1 LINNGQ
7 LTIIKGKYMKNKL
20 LLSTALIG
28 SMVAAD
34 LALAQTTVTGNLAV
48 NYRAQERKVATTGS
62 LTSTRG
68 FGRETQLNI
77 QNKGKLNNGMDYAA
91 GFSLEFDGQDRAGSV
106 VGTQAVANDREP
118 NSISNENIYVNFIS
132 GGTTLHLGVDHIQN
146 ITTDVV
152 PMVLPLMDNVA
163 AGIGGKAT
171 NSIGANPKESFGFG
185 LIQVIPGSG
194 VTASALYVPKNRDF
208 GAGDQNAPSS
218 CVSTD
223 TAANTGVLANVAVNV
238 GCGNAAY
245 EIGLVGRDAFGV
257 KGLGFRAF
265 QNEEKAQ
272 NSAVKDLEGQ
282 HYGISYAMGNVAV
295 GIEKY
300 KQNRT
305 NSSIATDADQ
315 KTIQYGV
322 TYAATKD
329 ISLGL
334 VQAKTDLSTASTK
347 EEKITSAQIGY
358 NLGPVA
364 IAAAVSK
371 VDDVGASV
379 TAGTDSKE
387 IQFRITTAF

>member
-1 LINNGQ
+1 
-7 LTIIKGKYMKNKL
+7 MKNKL

-48 NYRAQERKVATTGS
+48 NYRAQERKTAAAGTAG
-62 LTSTRG
+62 STRG

-91 GFSLEFDGQDRAGSV
+91 GFSLEFDGQDRAGSLA
-106 VGTQAVANDREP
+106 GTQSVANDREP
-118 NSISNENIYVNFIS
+118 NTISNENIYVNFIN

-152 PMVLPLMDNVA
+152 PMVLPLMDNVS

-171 NSIGANPKESFGFG
+171 NSVGANPKESFGFG
-185 LIQVIPGSG
+185 LIQAIPGSG
-194 VTASALYVPKNRDF
+194 ITASVLYVPKNRDF
-208 GAGDQNAPSS
+208 GNGDQVAPSS
-218 CVSTD
+218 CTS
-223 TAANTGVLANVAVNV
+223 AAHTGVAVLANTATSV
-238 GCGNAAY
+238 GCGNSAY
-245 EIGLVGRDAFGV
+245 EIGLVGTDAFGV

-265 QNEEKAQ
+265 KNEEKAQ
-272 NSAVKDLEGQ
+272 TSSVTDIEGE
-282 HYGISYAMGNVAV
+282 HYGIRYATGPVAV

-305 NSSIATDADQ
+305 SGTIATDANQ
-315 KTIQYGV
+315 KSLQYGI
-322 TYAATKD
+322 TYAVNKD
-329 ISLGL
+329 VSVGL
-334 VQAKTDLSTASTK
+334 VQAKTDLSNTTL

-371 VDDVGASV
+371 VTDVGASS
-379 TAGTDSKE
+379 TAGSDSKE
-387 IQFRITTAF
+387 IQFRVTTAF

>member
-1 LINNGQ
+1 
-7 LTIIKGKYMKNKL
+7 MKNKL

-28 SMVAAD
+28 SMVAGE
-34 LALAQTTVTGNLAV
+34 LAIAQTTVTGNLAV
-48 NYRAQERKVATTGS
+48 NYRAQENKTAATGS
-62 LTSTRG
+62 AGSTRG

-91 GFSLEFDGQDRAGSV
+91 GFSLEFDGQDRVTRVQGA
-106 VGTQAVANDREP
+106 QATGNVYEP
-118 NSISNENIYVNFIS
+118 NTISNENLYVNFIS
-132 GGTTLHLGVDHIQN
+132 GSTTLHVGVDHIQN

-152 PMVLPLMDNVA
+152 PMVLPLMDNIA

-171 NSIGANPKESFGFG
+171 NTIGANPKEAIGFG

-194 VTASALYVPKNRDF
+194 LTASALYVPKNRDF
-208 GAGDQNAPSS
+208 GGGDQVAPNA
-218 CVSTD
+218 
-223 TAANTGVLANVAVNV
+223 
-238 GCGNAAY
+238 CGNAASTGDNPVSVNLVTTGCGNSAY
-245 EIGLVGRDAFGV
+245 EVGIVGRDTFGV
-257 KGLGFRAF
+257 KGLGIRAF
-265 QNEEKAQ
+265 MNEENAHS
-272 NSAVKDLEGQ
+272 SATKDLEGQ
-282 HYGISYAMGNVAV
+282 HYGISYTAGQFAV

-305 NSSIATDADQ
+305 STTSATDADQ
-315 KTIQYGV
+315 KSLQYGV
-322 TYAATKD
+322 TFAASKD

-334 VQAKTDLSTASTK
+334 VQAKTDLSTANTK

-371 VDDVGASV
+371 VDDVGAST
-379 TAGTDSKE
+379 TAGSDSKE

>member
-1 LINNGQ
+1 
-7 LTIIKGKYMKNKL
+7 MKNKL

-28 SMVAAD
+28 SMVAGE
-34 LALAQTTVTGNLAV
+34 LAIAQTTVTGNLAV
-48 NYRAQERKVATTGS
+48 NYRAQENKTAAAGS
-62 LTSTRG
+62 AGSTRG

-91 GFSLEFDGQDRAGSV
+91 GFSLEFDGQDR
-106 VGTQAVANDREP
+106 GTRVTGAQATANVYEP
-118 NSISNENIYVNFIS
+118 NNISNENLYVNFIS
-132 GGTTLHLGVDHIQN
+132 GGTTLHVGVDHIQN

-163 AGIGGKAT
+163 AGIGAKAT
-171 NSIGANPKESFGFG
+171 NTIGANPKEAFGFG
-185 LIQVIPGSG
+185 LIQAIPGSG
-194 VTASALYVPKNRDF
+194 LTASALYVPKNRDF

-218 CVSTD
+218 CGVTTALDNTNSTVSVN
-223 TAANTGVLANVAVNV
+223 ALAN
-238 GCGNAAY
+238 GCGNSAY
-245 EIGLVGRDAFGV
+245 ELGLVGRDTFGV
-257 KGLGFRAF
+257 KGLGIRAF
-265 QNEEKAQ
+265 MNEEKA
-272 NSAVKDLEGQ
+272 NTNAVKDLEGE
-282 HYGISYAMGNVAV
+282 HYGISYTAGQFAV

-305 NSSIATDADQ
+305 ATTSATAQDQ
-315 KTIQYGV
+315 KSLQYGV
-322 TYAATKD
+322 TYAASKD

-334 VQAKTDLSTASTK
+334 VQAKTKIDTSGTK

>member
-1 LINNGQ
+1 
-7 LTIIKGKYMKNKL
+7 MKNKL

-48 NYRAQERKVATTGS
+48 NYRAQERKTVAAGTAG
-62 LTSTRG
+62 STRG

-91 GFSLEFDGQDRAGSV
+91 GFSLEFDGQDRISNTEGS
-106 VGTQAVANDREP
+106 QAVGGDREP
-118 NSISNENIYVNFIS
+118 NTISNENIYVNFIN

-152 PMVLPLMDNVA
+152 PMVLPLMDNVS

-171 NSIGANPKESFGFG
+171 NTVGANPKESFGFG
-185 LIQVIPGSG
+185 LIQAIPGSG
-194 VTASALYVPKNRDF
+194 ITASVLYVPKNRDF
-208 GAGDQNAPSS
+208 GNGDQVAPSA
-218 CVSTD
+218 CTV
-223 TAANTGVLANVAVNV
+223 AAATGDNVLQQSAAKTI
-238 GCGNAAY
+238 GCGNSAY
-245 EIGLVGRDAFGV
+245 EIGLVGTDAFGV

-265 QNEEKAQ
+265 KNEEKAQ
-272 NSAVKDLEGQ
+272 TSAVTNIEGE
-282 HYGISYAMGNVAV
+282 HYGIRYATGPVAV

-305 NSSIATDADQ
+305 SGTVATDASQ
-315 KTIQYGV
+315 KSLQYGI
-322 TYAATKD
+322 TYAVNKD
-329 ISLGL
+329 VSVGL
-334 VQAKTDLSTASTK
+334 VQAKTDLSNTTL

-371 VDDVGASV
+371 VTDVGASS
-379 TAGTDSKE
+379 TAGSDSKE
-387 IQFRITTAF
+387 IQFRVTTAF

>member
-1 LINNGQ
+1 
-7 LTIIKGKYMKNKL
+7 MKNKL

-28 SMVAAD
+28 SMVAGE
-34 LALAQTTVTGNLAV
+34 LAIAQTTVTGNLAL
-48 NYRAQERKVATTGS
+48 NYRAQENKTAAGGS
-62 LTSTRG
+62 LGSTRG

-91 GFSLEFDGQDRAGSV
+91 GFSLEFDG
-106 VGTQAVANDREP
+106 NDRVTRTQGAQATGTSLEG
-118 NSISNENIYVNFIS
+118 NTISNENLYVNFIS

-163 AGIGGKAT
+163 AGIGAKAT
-171 NSIGANPKESFGFG
+171 NTIGANPKEAIGFG

-194 VTASALYVPKNRDF
+194 LTASALYVPRNRDF
-208 GAGDQNAPSS
+208 GGGDQVAPNS
-218 CVSTD
+218 CGGTANDTGTVSTNLG
-223 TAANTGVLANVAVNV
+223 TRGCANS
-238 GCGNAAY
+238 AY
-245 EIGLVGRDAFGV
+245 EIGLVGRDTFGV
-257 KGLGFRAF
+257 KGLGIRAF
-265 QNEEKAQ
+265 MNEENAH
-272 NSAVKDLEGQ
+272 NSGTKDLEGQ
-282 HYGISYAMGNVAV
+282 HYGISYTAGQFAV

-305 NSSIATDADQ
+305 ATTSATDADQ
-315 KTIQYGV
+315 KSIQYGV
-322 TYAATKD
+322 TFAASKD

-334 VQAKTDLSTASTK
+334 VQTKTDLSTASTK

-371 VDDVGASV
+371 VDDVGATT
-379 TAGTDSKE
+379 TAGSDSKE

>member
-1 LINNGQ
+1 
-7 LTIIKGKYMKNKL
+7 MKNKL

-28 SMVAAD
+28 SMVAGE
-34 LALAQTTVTGNLAV
+34 LAIAQTTVTGNLAI
-48 NYRAQERKVATTGS
+48 NYRAQEIKTAAGGS
-62 LTSTRG
+62 IGSTRG

-91 GFSLEFDGQDRAGSV
+91 GFSLEFDGNDRVTAEQ
-106 VGTQAVANDREP
+106 GTQATGTSLEGNT
-118 NSISNENIYVNFIS
+118 ISNENLYVNFIS
-132 GGTTLHLGVDHIQN
+132 GGTTLHVGVDSIQN

-163 AGIGGKAT
+163 AGIGAKAT
-171 NSIGANPKESFGFG
+171 NTIGANPKEAFGFG

-194 VTASALYVPKNRDF
+194 LTASALYVPRNRDF
-208 GAGDQNAPSS
+208 GGGDQTTPAKCSSSSAVTGAVTTNAI
-218 CVSTD
+218 T
-223 TAANTGVLANVAVNV
+223 T
-238 GCGNAAY
+238 GCGNSAY
-245 EIGLVGRDAFGV
+245 EVGLVGRDTFGV
-257 KGLGFRAF
+257 KGLGIRAF
-265 QNEEKAQ
+265 MNEEKAH
-272 NSAVKDLEGQ
+272 NSGTKDLEGQ
-282 HYGISYAMGNVAV
+282 HYGISYTAGQFAV

-305 NSSIATDADQ
+305 STSTATDADQ
-315 KTIQYGV
+315 KSLQYGV
-322 TYAATKD
+322 TFAASKE

-371 VDDVGASV
+371 VDDVGATT
-379 TAGTDSKE
+379 TAGSDSKE
-387 IQFRITTAF
+387 IQFRISTAF

>member
-1 LINNGQ
+1 
-7 LTIIKGKYMKNKL
+7 MKNKL

-48 NYRAQERKVATTGS
+48 NYRAQERKVAATGS

-91 GFSLEFDGQDRAGSV
+91 GFSLEFDGQDRAGSI
-106 VGTQAVANDREP
+106 VGTQSVANDREP
-118 NSISNENIYVNFIS
+118 NTISNENIYVNFIQ
-132 GGTTLHLGVDHIQN
+132 GGTTFHIGVDHIQN
-146 ITTDVV
+146 ISTDVV

-171 NSIGANPKESFGFG
+171 NTVGANPKEAFGFG
-185 LIQVIPGSG
+185 LIQAIPGSG
-194 VTASALYVPKNRDF
+194 ITASVLYVPKNRDF
-208 GAGDQNAPSS
+208 GNGDQVAPSACTS
-218 CVSTD
+218 
-223 TAANTGVLANVAVNV
+223 AAHTGVAVLANTATTI
-238 GCGNAAY
+238 GCGNSAY
-245 EIGLVGRDAFGV
+245 EVGLVGADAFGV

-265 QNEEKAQ
+265 KNKEKAQ
-272 NSAVKDLEGQ
+272 DSTVTDLEGD
-282 HYGISYAMGNVAV
+282 HYGIRYATGPVAV
-295 GIEKY
+295 GIERY

-305 NSSIATDADQ
+305 SSTVATNADQ
-315 KTIQYGV
+315 KSVQYGV
-322 TYAATKD
+322 TYAVNKD
-329 ISLGL
+329 VSVGL
-334 VQAKTDLSTASTK
+334 VQAKTDLANTTL

-364 IAAAVSK
+364 VAAAVSK
-371 VDDVGASV
+371 VSDVGASS
-379 TAGTDSKE
+379 TAGSDSKE

>member
-1 LINNGQ
+1 
-7 LTIIKGKYMKNKL
+7 MKNKL

-48 NYRAQERKVATTGS
+48 NYRAQERKTAAAGTAG
-62 LTSTRG
+62 STRG

-91 GFSLEFDGQDRAGSV
+91 GFSLEFDGQDRAGSLA
-106 VGTQAVANDREP
+106 GTQSVANDREP
-118 NSISNENIYVNFIS
+118 NTISNENIYVNFIN

-152 PMVLPLMDNVA
+152 PMVLPLMDNVS

-171 NSIGANPKESFGFG
+171 NTVGANPKESFGFG
-185 LIQVIPGSG
+185 LIQAIPGSG
-194 VTASALYVPKNRDF
+194 ITASVLYVPKNRDF
-208 GAGDQNAPSS
+208 GNGDQVAPSS
-218 CVSTD
+218 CTS
-223 TAANTGVLANVAVNV
+223 AAHTGVAVLANTATSV
-238 GCGNAAY
+238 GCGNSAY
-245 EIGLVGRDAFGV
+245 EIGLVGTDAFGV

-265 QNEEKAQ
+265 KNEEKAQ
-272 NSAVKDLEGQ
+272 TSSVTDIEGE
-282 HYGISYAMGNVAV
+282 HYGIRYATGPVAV
-295 GIEKY
+295 GIERY

-305 NSSIATDADQ
+305 ASADATNANQ
-315 KTIQYGV
+315 KSLQYGI
-322 TYAATKD
+322 TYAVNKD
-329 ISLGL
+329 VSVGL
-334 VQAKTDLSTASTK
+334 VQAKTDLSNTTL

-371 VDDVGASV
+371 VTDVGASS
-379 TAGTDSKE
+379 TAGSDSKE
-387 IQFRITTAF
+387 IQFRVTTAF

>member
-1 LINNGQ
+1 
-7 LTIIKGKYMKNKL
+7 MKNKL

-48 NYRAQERKVATTGS
+48 NYRAQERKVAATGS

-91 GFSLEFDGQDRAGSV
+91 GFSLEFDGQDRSGSV
-106 VGTQAVANDREP
+106 LGTQATAGEREP
-118 NSISNENIYVNFIS
+118 NSISNENLYVNFIS
-132 GGTTLHLGVDHIQN
+132 GGTTLHIGLDHIQN
-146 ITTDVV
+146 ISTDVV

-171 NSIGANPKESFGFG
+171 NTIGANPKEAFGVG
-185 LIQVIPGSG
+185 IIQVIPGSG
-194 VTASALYVPKNRDF
+194 ITASALYVPKNRDF
-208 GAGDQNAPSS
+208 GSGDQVAPSS
-218 CVSTD
+218 CVTATSTASAL
-223 TAANTGVLANVAVNV
+223 TLQTQNI
-238 GCGNAAY
+238 GCGNSAY

-265 QNEEKAQ
+265 KNEEKAQ
-272 NSAVKDLEGQ
+272 DSTVTNLEGD
-282 HYGISYAMGNVAV
+282 HYGISYAMGNFGV

-305 NSSIATDADQ
+305 ATNLATNADQ
-315 KTIQYGV
+315 KSIQYGV
-322 TYAATKD
+322 TYAASKD

-334 VQAKTDLSTASTK
+334 VQAKTDLSNTTLD
-347 EEKITSAQIGY
+347 EKITSAQIGY

-371 VDDVGASV
+371 VDDVGASS
-379 TAGTDSKE
+379 TAGTNSKE
-387 IQFRITTAF
+387 IQIRITTAF

>member
-1 LINNGQ
+1 
-7 LTIIKGKYMKNKL
+7 MKNKL

-28 SMVAAD
+28 SMVAGE
-34 LALAQTTVTGNLAV
+34 LAIAQTTVTGNLAV
-48 NYRAQERKVATTGS
+48 NYRAQENKTAAGGS
-62 LTSTRG
+62 AGSTRG

-91 GFSLEFDGQDRAGSV
+91 GFSLEFDGQDRGTRVIGS
-106 VGTQAVANDREP
+106 QATANVYEP
-118 NSISNENIYVNFIS
+118 NTISNENLYVNFIS
-132 GGTTLHLGVDHIQN
+132 GGTTLHVGVDHIQN

-163 AGIGGKAT
+163 AGIGAKAT
-171 NSIGANPKESFGFG
+171 NTIGANPKEAFGFG
-185 LIQVIPGSG
+185 LIQAIPGSG
-194 VTASALYVPKNRDF
+194 LTASAFYVPKNRDF
-208 GAGDQNAPSS
+208 GNGDQVAPAS
-218 CVSTD
+218 CGVTTALDATNSTVSV
-223 TAANTGVLANVAVNV
+223 NSLAN
-238 GCGNAAY
+238 GCGNSAY
-245 EIGLVGRDAFGV
+245 EIGLVGRDTFGV
-257 KGLGFRAF
+257 KGLGIRAF
-265 QNEEKAQ
+265 MNEEKA
-272 NSAVKDLEGQ
+272 NTSATKDLTGE
-282 HYGISYAMGNVAV
+282 HYGISYTAGQFAV

-305 NSSIATDADQ
+305 ATTSATDADQ
-315 KTIQYGV
+315 KSLQYGV
-322 TYAATKD
+322 TFAASKD

-371 VDDVGASV
+371 VDDVGAST

>member
-1 LINNGQ
+1 
-7 LTIIKGKYMKNKL
+7 MKNKL

-28 SMVAAD
+28 SMVAGE
-34 LALAQTTVTGNLAV
+34 LAIAQTTVTGNLAL
-48 NYRAQERKVATTGS
+48 NYRAQENKTAAGGS
-62 LTSTRG
+62 IGSTRG

-91 GFSLEFDGQDRAGSV
+91 GFSLEFDGNDRVTGEQ
-106 VGTQAVANDREP
+106 GTQATGTSLEG
-118 NSISNENIYVNFIS
+118 NSISNENLYVNFIS
-132 GGTTLHLGVDHIQN
+132 GGTTLHVGVDNIQN

-171 NSIGANPKESFGFG
+171 NTIGANPKEAFGFG

-194 VTASALYVPKNRDF
+194 LTASALYVPRNRDF
-208 GAGDQNAPSS
+208 GGGDQVAPNSCGGSANATGT
-218 CVSTD
+218 VST
-223 TAANTGVLANVAVNV
+223 NV
-238 GCGNAAY
+238 GTLGCANSAY
-245 EIGLVGRDAFGV
+245 EIGLVGRDTFGV
-257 KGLGFRAF
+257 KGLGIRAF
-265 QNEEKAQ
+265 MNEENAQ
-272 NSAVKDLEGQ
+272 TNAVKDLEGK
-282 HYGISYAMGNVAV
+282 HYGISYTAGQFAV

-305 NSSIATDADQ
+305 STTTATDADQ
-315 KTIQYGV
+315 KSLQYGV
-322 TYAATKD
+322 TFAASKD

-334 VQAKTDLSTASTK
+334 VQTKTDLSTASTK

-371 VDDVGASV
+371 VDDVGAST
-379 TAGTDSKE
+379 TAGSDSKE

>member
-1 LINNGQ
+1 
-7 LTIIKGKYMKNKL
+7 MKNKL

-48 NYRAQERKVATTGS
+48 NYRAQERKVAATGS

-91 GFSLEFDGQDRAGSV
+91 GFSLEFDGQDRAGTVLGS
-106 VGTQAVANDREP
+106 QAAAGDREP
-118 NSISNENIYVNFIS
+118 NSISNENLYVNFIS
-132 GGTTLHLGVDHIQN
+132 GGTTLHIGVDHIQN

-171 NSIGANPKESFGFG
+171 NTIGANPKESFGFG
-185 LIQVIPGSG
+185 LIQAIPGSG
-194 VTASALYVPKNRDF
+194 ITASALYVPKNRDF
-208 GAGDQNAPSS
+208 GGEDQKAPSGCTS
-218 CVSTD
+218 AVATGGAVEVLTNNA
-223 TAANTGVLANVAVNV
+223 TAI
-238 GCGNAAY
+238 GCGNSAY
-245 EIGLVGRDAFGV
+245 EIGLVGTDAFGI

-265 QNEEKAQ
+265 KNEEQAQ
-272 NSAVKDLEGQ
+272 TSAVTDIEGE
-282 HYGISYAMGNVAV
+282 HYGIRYATGPVAV

-305 NSSIATDADQ
+305 VSTVATNADQ
-315 KTIQYGV
+315 TSLQYGI
-322 TYAATKD
+322 TYAVNKD
-329 ISLGL
+329 ISVGL
-334 VQAKTDLSTASTK
+334 VQAKTDLSNTTF

-371 VDDVGASV
+371 VTDVGASS

-387 IQFRITTAF
+387 VQFRVTTAF

>member
-1 LINNGQ
+1 
-7 LTIIKGKYMKNKL
+7 MKNKL

-48 NYRAQERKVATTGS
+48 NYRAQERKVAATGG

-91 GFSLEFDGQDRAGSV
+91 GFSLEFDGQDRASAV
-106 VGTQAVANDREP
+106 VGTQSVANDREP
-118 NSISNENIYVNFIS
+118 NTISNENIYVNFIQ
-132 GGTTLHLGVDHIQN
+132 GGTTFHIGVDHIQN
-146 ITTDVV
+146 GTTDVT

-163 AGIGGKAT
+163 AGIGAKAT
-171 NSIGANPKESFGFG
+171 NIMGANPKESFGFG
-185 LIQVIPGSG
+185 LIQAIPGSG
-194 VTASALYVPKNRDF
+194 ITASVLYVPKNRDF
-208 GAGDQNAPSS
+208 GNGDQAAPSA
-218 CVSTD
+218 CTVAAHTGVAVIAQ
-223 TAANTGVLANVAVNV
+223 TANTTI
-238 GCGNAAY
+238 GCGNSAY
-245 EIGLVGRDAFGV
+245 EIGLVGTDAFGV

-265 QNEEKAQ
+265 TNKEKAQ
-272 NSAVKDLEGQ
+272 TSDVTDLEGE
-282 HYGISYAMGNVAV
+282 HYGIRYTTGPVAV

-305 NSSIATDADQ
+305 SSSVATNADQ
-315 KTIQYGV
+315 KSIQYGV
-322 TYAATKD
+322 TYAVNKNV
-329 ISLGL
+329 SVGL
-334 VQAKTDLSTASTK
+334 VQAKTDLSNTTL

-371 VDDVGASV
+371 VDDVGATS
-379 TAGTDSKE
+379 TAGSDSKE
-387 IQFRITTAF
+387 FQFRITTNF

>member
-1 LINNGQ
+1 
-7 LTIIKGKYMKNKL
+7 MKNKL

-28 SMVAAD
+28 SMVAGE
-34 LALAQTTVTGNLAV
+34 LAIAQTTVTGNLAL
-48 NYRAQERKVATTGS
+48 NYRAQENKTVAGGS
-62 LTSTRG
+62 IGSTRG

-91 GFSLEFDGQDRAGSV
+91 GFSLEFDGQDRVTRVQGA
-106 VGTQAVANDREP
+106 QATGNVYEP
-118 NSISNENIYVNFIS
+118 NTISNENLYVNFIS
-132 GGTTLHLGVDHIQN
+132 GGTTLHVGVDHIQN

-171 NSIGANPKESFGFG
+171 NTIGANPKEAIGFG
-185 LIQVIPGSG
+185 LIQAIPGSG
-194 VTASALYVPKNRDF
+194 LTASALYVPRNRDF
-208 GAGDQNAPSS
+208 GNGDQVAPSACGS
-218 CVSTD
+218 TANAEGAVSTN
-223 TAANTGVLANVAVNV
+223 AINS
-238 GCGNAAY
+238 GCGNSAY
-245 EIGLVGRDAFGV
+245 EIGIVGRDTFGV
-257 KGLGFRAF
+257 KGLGIRAF
-265 QNEEKAQ
+265 TNKEDSHA
-272 NSAVKDLEGQ
+272 STLADLKGD
-282 HYGISYAMGNVAV
+282 HYGISYTAGQFAV

-305 NSSIATDADQ
+305 STTTATDADQ
-315 KTIQYGV
+315 KSLQYGV
-322 TYAATKD
+322 TFAASKD

-371 VDDVGASV
+371 VDDVGAST
-379 TAGTDSKE
+379 TAGSDSKE
-387 IQFRITTAF
+387 FQVRITTAF

>member
-1 LINNGQ
+1 
-7 LTIIKGKYMKNKL
+7 MKNKL

-48 NYRAQERKVATTGS
+48 NYRAQERKVAATGS

-91 GFSLEFDGQDRAGSV
+91 GFSLEFDGQDRAGSI
-106 VGTQAVANDREP
+106 VGTQGTANDREP
-118 NSISNENIYVNFIS
+118 NTISNENIYVNFIS
-132 GGTTLHLGVDHIQN
+132 GGTTLHIGVDHIQN
-146 ITTDVV
+146 STTDVV

-171 NSIGANPKESFGFG
+171 NTIGANPKESFGFG

-208 GAGDQNAPSS
+208 GNGDQVAPSA
-218 CVSTD
+218 CTSTA
-223 TAANTGVLANVAVNV
+223 TTTGILQNITTNV

-265 QNEEKAQ
+265 KNEEKAQ
-272 NSAVKDLEGQ
+272 NSTVTDLEGD
-282 HYGISYAMGNVAV
+282 HYGISYAMGNFAV

-305 NSSIATDADQ
+305 ATNDATRADQ
-315 KTIQYGV
+315 KSIQYGV
-322 TYAATKD
+322 TYAASKD

>member
-1 LINNGQ
+1 
-7 LTIIKGKYMKNKL
+7 MKNKL

-28 SMVAAD
+28 SIVVAD
-34 LALAQTTVTGNLAV
+34 LALAQTTVTGNLAI
-48 NYRAQERKVATTGS
+48 NYRAQENKTAAAGS
-62 LTSTRG
+62 AGSTRG

-91 GFSLEFDGQDRAGSV
+91 GFSLEFDGNETYVNTLGQTTAG
-106 VGTQAVANDREP
+106 NEREG
-118 NSISNENIYVNFIS
+118 NSISNENLYVNFIS
-132 GGTTLHLGVDHIQN
+132 GSTTFHLGVDHIQN
-146 ITTDVV
+146 ITTDVT

-163 AGIGGKAT
+163 AGIGAAAT
-171 NSIGANPKESFGFG
+171 NTVGANPKEAFGFG
-185 LIQVIPGSG
+185 IIQAIPGTG
-194 VTASALYVPKNRDF
+194 LTASALYVPRNADF
-208 GAGDQNAPSS
+208 GMGDQVAPSD
-218 CVSTD
+218 CVTSSPAGSNTPLV
-223 TAANTGVLANVAVNV
+223 TAQHTTGCRNS
-238 GCGNAAY
+238 AY
-245 EIGLVGRDAFGV
+245 EIGLVGADAFGM

-265 QNEEKAQ
+265 KNKEDSQT
-272 NSAVKDLEGQ
+272 SAVADLEGD
-282 HYGISYAMGNVAV
+282 HYGISYRTGPFGV

-305 NSSIATDADQ
+305 ATTDATDADQ

-322 TYAATKD
+322 TFAATKD

-334 VQAKTDLSTASTK
+334 VQAKTDLSTATRK

-371 VDDVGASV
+371 VDDLGA
-379 TAGTDSKE
+379 TATDGSDSKE

>member
-48 NYRAQERKVATTGS
+48 NYRAQERKVAATGS

-77 QNKGKLNNGMDYAA
+77 QNKGKLNNVMDYPA
-91 GFSLEFDGQDRAGSV
+91 GFSLEFDGQDRISNAAGS
-106 VGTQAVANDREP
+106 QAVGGDREP
-118 NSISNENIYVNFIS
+118 NTISNENIYVNFIN

-171 NSIGANPKESFGFG
+171 NTIGANPKESFGFG

-208 GAGDQNAPSS
+208 GNGDQVAPSS
-218 CVSTD
+218 CTV
-223 TAANTGVLANVAVNV
+223 AAAAGAKRGGAHNGGATGTVVGGVRCAERGVDYAVLLLAI
-238 GCGNAAY
+238 CGGA
-245 EIGLVGRDAFGV
+245 GGD
-257 KGLGFRAF
+257 
-265 QNEEKAQ
+265 
-272 NSAVKDLEGQ
+272 
-282 HYGISYAMGNVAV
+282 
-295 GIEKY
+295 
-300 KQNRT
+300 
-305 NSSIATDADQ
+305 
-315 KTIQYGV
+315 
-322 TYAATKD
+322 
-329 ISLGL
+329 
-334 VQAKTDLSTASTK
+334 
-347 EEKITSAQIGY
+347 
-358 NLGPVA
+358 
-364 IAAAVSK
+364 AAVS
-371 VDDVGASV
+371 VGPRTPGGAPARGSGV
-379 TAGTDSKE
+379 AV
-387 IQFRITTAF
+387 AAPP

>member
-1 LINNGQ
+1 
-7 LTIIKGKYMKNKL
+7 MKNKL

-28 SMVAAD
+28 SMVAGE
-34 LALAQTTVTGNLAV
+34 LAIAQTTVTGNLAV
-48 NYRAQERKVATTGS
+48 NYRAQENKTAATGS
-62 LTSTRG
+62 AGSTRG

-91 GFSLEFDGQDRAGSV
+91 GFSLEFDG
-106 VGTQAVANDREP
+106 NDRYTRAIGGQANGTSLEG
-118 NSISNENIYVNFIS
+118 NSISNENLYVNFIS

-171 NSIGANPKESFGFG
+171 NTIGANPKEAFGFG

-194 VTASALYVPKNRDF
+194 LTASALYVPKNRDF
-208 GAGDQNAPSS
+208 GGGDQVAPNSCGGSANADGAVTVLVGVKG
-218 CVSTD
+218 C
-223 TAANTGVLANVAVNV
+223 ANS
-238 GCGNAAY
+238 AY
-245 EIGLVGRDAFGV
+245 EIGLVGRDTFGV
-257 KGLGFRAF
+257 KGLGIRAF
-265 QNEEKAQ
+265 MNEENAQ
-272 NSAVKDLEGQ
+272 TNATKDLEGK
-282 HYGISYAMGNVAV
+282 HYGISYTAGQFAV

-305 NSSIATDADQ
+305 VTTNDTDADQ
-315 KTIQYGV
+315 KTLQYGV
-322 TYAATKD
+322 TFAASKD
-329 ISLGL
+329 ISIGL
-334 VQAKTDLSTASTK
+334 VQAKTDLSTATMR

-371 VDDVGASV
+371 VDDLGATA
-379 TAGTDSKE
+379 TAGSDSKE

>member
-1 LINNGQ
+1 
-7 LTIIKGKYMKNKL
+7 
-20 LLSTALIG
+20 
-28 SMVAAD
+28 
-34 LALAQTTVTGNLAV
+34 
-48 NYRAQERKVATTGS
+48 
-62 LTSTRG
+62 
-68 FGRETQLNI
+68 
-77 QNKGKLNNGMDYAA
+77 MDYAA
-91 GFSLEFDGQDRAGSV
+91 GFALEFDGQDRAGSV
-106 VGTQAVANDREP
+106 LGSQATAGDREP

-132 GGTTLHLGVDHIQN
+132 GGTTLHIGVDHIQN
-146 ITTDVV
+146 STTDVV

-163 AGIGGKAT
+163 AGIGAKAT
-171 NSIGANPKESFGFG
+171 NTIGANPKEAFGFG
-185 LIQVIPGSG
+185 IIQAIPGSG
-194 VTASALYVPKNRDF
+194 ITASALYVPRNRDF
-208 GAGDQNAPSS
+208 GNGDQVAPAV
-218 CVSTD
+218 CTN
-223 TAANTGVLANVAVNV
+223 TANTTTSLITTNTLAV

-265 QNEEKAQ
+265 KNEEKAQ
-272 NSAVKDLEGQ
+272 SSAVTDIEGD
-282 HYGISYAMGNVAV
+282 HYGISYAMGNFAV

-305 NSSIATDADQ
+305 ATNDATNADQ
-315 KTIQYGV
+315 KSIQYGV
-322 TYAATKD
+322 TYAATKE

-371 VDDVGASV
+371 VDDVGAST